1 MCEPLLILRPLRCGE
16 ILRTASQLATSLA
29 LLVCTSLTVAQTTQ
43 PILPVLTRAEQIRQL
58 APEEAARGYRVKIR
72 GVITNDVPSPDFFVQ
87 DSTAGIYVEGSLSGF
102 EHRWGDLVEVEGV
115 TGPGKFAPVIREQ
128 KLRVL
133 GKGTLPPTRIHP
145 FSELADGQQD
155 SQWAA
160 VRGIVR
166 SVSIDRTSWRETVV
180 AMTVVSGGGR
190 FNARIPISHDEDF
203 SSWVDS
209 EVLIEGVCGSL
220 FNTQR
225 QLIGVLFYVPDLRF
239 IKIEAPAK
247 EVPLTSL
254 MRFTPGGAS
263 QHRVRVRGVIAYQQ
277 RGRSLFLQNHGIGL
291 RVLTQQDTELAVGD
305 LVDVIG
311 FPTMGDSAPVLEDA
325 VFHRIGSGV
334 LTEPLKLDLT
344 IPWEQYDGALVT
356 TDATLLQLETRP
368 DGQHLVLQHEGQIF
382 EATLEP
388 RDPLDR
394 LSSSPVNSKVRVTG
408 ICLVR
413 NGGLWST
420 PQSFQ
425 LLLRSRQDVSLLRAP
440 PWWNLRRA
448 LWLLGIL
455 TGLLLLVLIGM
466 LVLGRKMRE
475 QMLIIRQKLQH
486 GAVLEERNRIAREL
500 HDTLEQELAGIT
512 MQLDLAVD
520 CFRQAPSVS
529 FRALDAARNM
539 SRHSMA
545 EARRSV
551 WDLRCDLLEQGD
563 LPSALTHIVGPL
575 VPGDEAKIVVNVTG
589 TPVRLPG
596 RVEMNLL
603 RIGQEAVANAVK
615 HGHASAIQIELQ
627 YTEKKVTLEVRDDGC
642 GFNSDRTSSAGHFGM
657 LDMHERAAALG
668 CHLRVDSVAGRGTLI
683 GVEVQHEKPISDAE
697 LKTHTH
703 SGRG

>member
-1 MCEPLLILRPLRCGE
+1 
-16 ILRTASQLATSLA
+16 
-29 LLVCTSLTVAQTTQ
+29 
-43 PILPVLTRAEQIRQL
+43 
-58 APEEAARGYRVKIR
+58 
-72 GVITNDVPSPDFFVQ
+72 
-87 DSTAGIYVEGSLSGF
+87 
-102 EHRWGDLVEVEGV
+102 
-115 TGPGKFAPVIREQ
+115 
-128 KLRVL
+128 
-133 GKGTLPPTRIHP
+133 
-145 FSELADGQQD
+145 
-155 SQWAA
+155 
-160 VRGIVR
+160 
-166 SVSIDRTSWRETVV
+166 
-180 AMTVVSGGGR
+180 
-190 FNARIPISHDEDF
+190 
-203 SSWVDS
+203 
-209 EVLIEGVCGSL
+209 
-220 FNTQR
+220 
-225 QLIGVLFYVPDLRF
+225 
-239 IKIEAPAK
+239 
-247 EVPLTSL
+247 
-254 MRFTPGGAS
+254 
-263 QHRVRVRGVIAYQQ
+263 
-277 RGRSLFLQNHGIGL
+277 
-291 RVLTQQDTELAVGD
+291 
-305 LVDVIG
+305 
-311 FPTMGDSAPVLEDA
+311 
-325 VFHRIGSGV
+325 
-334 LTEPLKLDLT
+334 
-344 IPWEQYDGALVT
+344 
-356 TDATLLQLETRP
+356 
-368 DGQHLVLQHEGQIF
+368 
-382 EATLEP
+382 
-388 RDPLDR
+388 
-394 LSSSPVNSKVRVTG
+394 
-408 ICLVR
+408 
-413 NGGLWST
+413 
-420 PQSFQ
+420 
-425 LLLRSRQDVSLLRAP
+425 
-440 PWWNLRRA
+440 
-448 LWLLGIL
+448 
-455 TGLLLLVLIGM
+455 M

>member
-1 MCEPLLILRPLRCGE
+1 MLVALLWFGGAAWAQSAPP
-16 ILRTASQLATSLA
+16 TLA
-29 LLVCTSLTVAQTTQ
+29 L
-43 PILPVLTRAEQIRQL
+43 LTRAEQVRQL
-58 APEEAARGYRVKIR
+58 TPEEAARGYPVKIR
-72 GVITNDVPSPDFFVQ
+72 GVVTNDVPAPDFFVQ
-87 DSTAGIYVEGSLSGF
+87 DATAGIYVEGSVSPSF
-102 EHRWGDLVEVEGV
+102 SHHWGDLIEVEGI

-133 GKGTLPPTRIHP
+133 GKGTLPATRIYP
-145 FSELADGQQD
+145 FSEIAGGQQD

-166 SVSIDRTSWRETVV
+166 SVSIDRTSWRETALALTV
-180 AMTVVSGGGR
+180 ASGGGR
-190 FNARIPISHDEDF
+190 FAVRIPIAHDQDF
-203 SSWVDS
+203 SSWIDS

-220 FNTQR
+220 FNNQR
-225 QLIGVLFYVPDLRF
+225 QLIGVLFYVPDLRL
-239 IKIEAPAK
+239 IKVEAQAK
-247 EVPLTSL
+247 EVPVSSL
-254 MRFTPGGAS
+254 MRFTPGGTS
-263 QHRVRVRGVIAYQQ
+263 QHRVRVRGVVSYQQ
-277 RGRSLFLQNHGIGL
+277 RGRALFLQDQGMGL
-291 RVLTQQDTELAVGD
+291 RVLTQQDTQLAIGD
-305 LVDVIG
+305 VVDVIG
-311 FPTMGDSAPVLEDA
+311 FPAVGDSAPVLEDA
-325 VFHRIGSGV
+325 VFHKIGASV
-334 LTEPLKLDLT
+334 LADPLKLDLAV
-344 IPWEQYDGALVT
+344 PWEQYDGALVT

-368 DGQHLVLQHEGQIF
+368 DGQHLVLQRDDLIF

-388 RDPLDR
+388 HGPLDALPPSR
-394 LSSSPVNSKVRVTG
+394 ANSKLRVTG

-420 PQSFQ
+420 PQSFHV
-425 LLLRSRQDVSLLRAP
+425 LLRSAQDVTVLGAP

-455 TGLLLLVLIGM
+455 SGILLLVLVGM
-466 LVLGRKMRE
+466 FVLGRKLRE
-475 QMLIIRQKLQH
+475 QMAIIRQKLQH

-520 CFRQAPSVS
+520 CFRQAPPVA

-539 SRHSMA
+539 SRHSMV

-551 WDLRCDLLEQGD
+551 WDLRCDLLEHGD
-563 LPSALTHIVGPL
+563 LPTALTQIVRPL
-575 VPGDEAKIVVNVTG
+575 IPGDEAKLDVTVSG

-603 RIGQEAVANAVK
+603 RIGQEAVANAIK

-627 YTEKKVTLEVRDDGC
+627 YSPEKVILTVHDDGC
-642 GFNSDRTSSAGHFGM
+642 GFSPDHSSSAGHFGM
-657 LDMHERAAALG
+657 LDMHERAESLG
-668 CHLRVDSVAGRGTLI
+668 CHLRIDSTPGRGTLI
-683 GVEVQHEKPISDAE
+683 AVEVRHDKELTSDAE